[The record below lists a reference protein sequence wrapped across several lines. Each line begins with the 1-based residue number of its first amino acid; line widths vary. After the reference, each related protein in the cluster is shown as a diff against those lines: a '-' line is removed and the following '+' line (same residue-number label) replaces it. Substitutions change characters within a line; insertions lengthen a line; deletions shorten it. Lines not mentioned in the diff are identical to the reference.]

1 MKDEHTIWEGHPSHW
16 QDLGFHLVCLLFCWL
31 IVPIAL
37 SGWRFLSN
45 HFSRYEITSERI
57 RITSGVLSKRMEE
70 MELYR
75 VKDST
80 FEQPFRLRIF
90 GLANLQIR
98 TSDPSNP
105 SILIPAIRDANAIRE
120 SLRRSVETMRE
131 RKGVREVDYR

>member
-1 MKDEHTIWEGHPSHW
+1 
-16 QDLGFHLVCLLFCWL
+16 
-31 IVPIAL
+31 
-37 SGWRFLSN
+37 
-45 HFSRYEITSERI
+45 
-57 RITSGVLSKRMEE
+57 
-70 MELYR
+70 

-80 FEQPFRLRIF
+80 FEQPFLLRIF

-105 SILIPAIRDANAIRE
+105 SILIPAIREANAIRE